1 MQTVSSVDHVIENI
15 RLYEKV
21 LSRSPQMQG
30 RIRRHAAW
38 YAFRDDGVWR
48 FGPSK
53 FIGYEGMTAK
63 DYLVTAKESL
73 DGRKTEDQLERWFP
87 LVNPASD
94 LFSELQR
101 VFKTFAGKYGKE
113 PKKTWR
119 VRLVSLPGLALPAAR
134 TDTDL
139 SGIVVSN
146 PEICGGRPTIRGTRV
161 RVSDIVD
168 MMAHGTTPEEIV
180 EAYPYISTDDI
191 RAALAFAARM
201 LDHPVVKAA

>member
-1 MQTVSSVDHVIENI
+1 MQTVSSIEQVIENI

-21 LSRSPQMQG
+21 LSGSPQMQE

-38 YAFRDDGVWR
+38 YAFKDNGTWR

-53 FIGYEGMTAK
+53 FIGYEGVTAK
-63 DYLVTAKESL
+63 DYLVTAKDSL
-73 DGRKTEDQLERWFP
+73 DGRKTEDQLERWFS
-87 LVNPASD
+87 LIDPASD
-94 LFSELQR
+94 LFHELQLS
-101 VFKTFAGKYGKE
+101 FKAFASRFGKE

-119 VRLVSLPGLALPAAR
+119 VRVVSLPGAALPATR
-134 TDTDL
+134 TDADL
-139 SGIVVSN
+139 SGLIVSN

-168 MMAHGTTPEEIV
+168 MLAHGSTPQEIV
-180 EAYPYISTDDI
+180 EAYPYISLEQI